1 MLLNNGKIINVFIL
15 LNIFFPFARADLLLH
30 PTRLVFNDIQEVQ
43 TALIDIANTGLETE
57 TYRLHLINK
66 RMNEQGQL
74 INADQPNAYER
85 FADQLIYVSPRQ
97 ITLAPYVS
105 QTVRVGIHK
114 PRDLA
119 EGEYRSHLLFERIPN
134 NTDQSDIAILAQTQ
148 QQHTEKSLQINVQA
162 LVSASIPVFIHHGAA
177 DVKAEISDLAIS
189 LNQNQGKRLTFKLA
203 RHGNRSI
210 HGTLVLKFISDAGKI
225 IELERKSD
233 IAVYHPNPYRL
244 LHFDLTDQKLGS
256 GKLQVSYLSH
266 SAPLVLNELSV
277 AE

>member
-1 MLLNNGKIINVFIL
+1 MLLNNGKIIGVFIS
-15 LNIFFPFARADLLLH
+15 LNIFFHFARADLLLH

-57 TYRLHLINK
+57 IYRLHLVNK

-85 FADQLIYVSPRQ
+85 FADQLIYVSPRK

-105 QTVRVGIHK
+105 QTVRVGIRK
-114 PRDLA
+114 PKDLV
-119 EGEYRSHLLFERIPN
+119 EGEYRSHLLFERIAN
-134 NTDQSDIAILAQTQ
+134 NNEQSDIAMLAQRQ
-148 QQHTEKSLQINVQA
+148 PHHTEKNLQMNVQA
-162 LVSASIPVFIHHGAA
+162 LVSASIPVFIYHGAA

-203 RHGNRSI
+203 RYGNRSI

-225 IELERKSD
+225 IELECKSD

-256 GKLQVSYLSH
+256 DKLQVSYLSH